1 MPLRVAEG
9 KGLAVECAYAPNSNS
24 QYTASLESL
33 GVHVSSV
40 FCRLGQDL
48 RPYSLG
54 NPVGSLLDVWG
65 W

>member
-9 KGLAVECAYAPNSNS
+9 KGLAVACAYAPNSNS

-33 GVHVSSV
+33 GVHV
-40 FCRLGQDL
+40 
-48 RPYSLG
+48 PYSLG
-54 NPVGSLLDVWG
+54 NPVGSLLGVWG